1 MKKII
6 TTLAFLALGSTSVM
20 SADIRDFNISGLS
33 LTAGLASN
41 TSVWG
46 ASAKETNYSETGT
59 LPTINKEHGV
69 FTESYG
75 SQFVELGIGRFI
87 SLGYEMTSDS
97 ITTPTNISKEGDQKN
112 TVSVD
117 FNDLNTVYAKLNIPG
132 GMYVKYGSVSTD
144 LDIKETMASG
154 NTYANVSVDGTS
166 IGAGYQRLLGDT
178 GFGFRFEANY
188 LEFDNTKT
196 DNGVATS
203 GNHNLIEATGLEGAA
218 AKFAVTYTFGR
229 D

>member
-144 LDIKETMASG
+144 LDIKETM
-154 NTYANVSVDGTS
+154 VLV
-166 IGAGYQRLLGDT
+166 
-178 GFGFRFEANY
+178 
-188 LEFDNTKT
+188 TK
-196 DNGVATS
+196 D
-203 GNHNLIEATGLEGAA
+203 
-218 AKFAVTYTFGR
+218 F
-229 D
+229 